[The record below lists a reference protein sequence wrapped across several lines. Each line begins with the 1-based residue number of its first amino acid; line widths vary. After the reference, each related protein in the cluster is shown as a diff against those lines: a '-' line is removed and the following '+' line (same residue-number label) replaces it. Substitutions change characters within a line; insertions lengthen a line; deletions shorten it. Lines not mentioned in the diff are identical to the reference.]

1 MRWVQNTFNWLRS
14 LFRPATVEQELGS
27 ELRFHIERQVEEN
40 LAAGMTPREARLAAV
55 REFGGVEQV
64 KEECRDTRRVNYL
77 ENLLKDMRYGLRM
90 LRKSPSFTF
99 FSVAVLALGIAANSA
114 IFSIAD
120 AVLIRPLP
128 YRDSNRLVMVWE
140 DASAYGFP
148 KDTPA
153 PGNFADWK
161 SRNQVF
167 EDVAALPYGGY
178 FNLTGNGTPEQ
189 LAGKKVTAN
198 LFSLLGVSVLLG
210 RDFRSEDDVPGAP
223 HVAILSHGL
232 WLRRFGGDP
241 QIAGRE
247 ISLNY
252 QKCTVIG
259 VMTREV
265 QFPDR
270 ATEIWIPAQFTK
282 EQLANH
288 GSHYLNVFGRLK
300 PGVSFKTA
308 NADLATIASELEKE
322 HPDSNAKIGAFAVPL
337 REELAGDVR
346 PAILML
352 VGAVCF
358 VLLIAC
364 ANVANLLLSR
374 ASGRR
379 RELAMR
385 LALGATRGRV
395 IQQMLTESIL
405 LALFAGAVGL
415 LLSVWGT
422 KFLAALIPAGI
433 APTAEAGVD
442 GRVLLFT
449 LFVSLLTGILF
460 GIIPASRVSQFQLT
474 YSLKQGGGQSGVG
487 SGGRR
492 LRDALVICEVA
503 LAIVLLAGAALMI
516 RSLQNLYHLDPGFR
530 ADHVLVM
537 RTPLPRPKYEAVA
550 RRRAFFDQVLAQ
562 VENLPGVVSAGYTT
576 WVPLT
581 NDGGATG
588 ITIEGKP
595 EPAPGNLLIPN
606 VRIISRDYMLALRMK
621 LVDGRPFESR
631 DANGTLPVGLINQT
645 MARNYWPGENP
656 IGRRFKIGTYRDE
669 SPWIT
674 VIGIAGD
681 VHQAGLDVPARA
693 EMYLP
698 YQQQDFGYE
707 PEYLAV
713 RTSGDPMALA
723 EIVRQQIWSVDK
735 EQPVAGVMPLEDLVD
750 ENLASRRM
758 QASLLSGFAG
768 LALLLVTL
776 GIYAVLSFAVTQRT
790 QEIGVRVALGA
801 QPRDVL
807 RMIFS
812 QGFKLFLIG
821 AAIGLVAAFVLS
833 RALVHLLFGVS
844 AYDPVSF
851 AGVTILLAAV
861 ALLACYVPARRA
873 TRVDPLIALRYE

>member
-1 MRWVQNTFNWLRS
+1 MRLFRNFSNWLRS
-14 LFRPATVEQELGS
+14 FFRRRTVERELGS
-27 ELRFHIERQVEEN
+27 EVRFHIERQVEEN
-40 LAAGMTPREARLAAV
+40 LTAGMSFEEARHAAL

-64 KEECRDTRRVNYL
+64 KEECRDNRRTNYI
-77 ENLLKDMRYGLRM
+77 ENLIKDIRYGFRM

-99 FSVAVLALGIAANSA
+99 FAVAVLALGIAANSA

-120 AVLIRPLP
+120 NVLVRPLP
-128 YRDSNRLVMVWE
+128 YRDANRLVMVWE
-140 DASAYGFP
+140 DSSAYGFP

-153 PGNFADWK
+153 PGNFSDWK

-178 FNLTGNGTPEQ
+178 FNLTGDGTPEQ
-189 LAGKKVTAN
+189 LAGKKITAN
-198 LFSLLGVSVLLG
+198 LFSVLGVSPALG

-223 HVAILSHGL
+223 QVAILSHGL

-241 QIAGRE
+241 QIVGRE

-252 QKCTVIG
+252 QKCTVVG
-259 VMTREV
+259 VMKQGV

-270 ATEIWIPAQFTK
+270 ETEIWIPAQFTK
-282 EQLANH
+282 ELSANH
-288 GSHYLNVFGRLK
+288 GSHYLNVFARLK
-300 PGVSFKTA
+300 AGVSLKAA

-322 HPDSNAKIGAFAVPL
+322 HPDSNAKVGAFAVPL
-337 REELAGDVR
+337 REEIAGDVR

-374 ASGRR
+374 AAGRR

-395 IQQMLTESIL
+395 IQQMLAESIL
-405 LALFAGAVGL
+405 LALFAGAAGL
-415 LLSVWGT
+415 LLSIWGT

-433 APTAEAGVD
+433 APMGTGVD

-449 LFVSLLTGILF
+449 LFVSLSTGVLF

-487 SGGRR
+487 SGGYR
-492 LRDALVICEVA
+492 LRDALVVCEVA
-503 LAIVLLAGAALMI
+503 LAIVLLAGAALLI

-537 RTPLPRPKYEAVA
+537 RTPLPRPKYDAVA
-550 RRRAFFDQVLAQ
+550 RRRAFFDQVLAK
-562 VENLPGVVSAGYTT
+562 VESIPGVVAAGYTT

-595 EPAPGNLLIPN
+595 EPAPGSLLIPN
-606 VRIISRDYMLALRMK
+606 VRIISRDYMPALRMK
-621 LVDGRPFESR
+621 LIDGRPFESR

-656 IGRRFKIGTYRDE
+656 IGRRFKIGRYREE

-674 VIGIAGD
+674 VIGIVGD

-713 RTSGDPMALA
+713 RTAGDPMALA

-735 EQPVAGVMPLEDLVD
+735 EQPIAGVMPLEGLVD
-750 ENLASRRM
+750 ENLSSRKM
-758 QASLLSGFAG
+758 QASLLSGFAA

-821 AAIGLVAAFVLS
+821 AAIGLAAAFALS

-844 AYDPVSF
+844 AYDPASF
-851 AGVTILLAAV
+851 AIVTILLAAV